1 MRIISTCAKKTGTI
15 TILKIVNQYVTNAL
29 YGALY
34 NWYAVNDSR
43 LIAPAGWHVP
53 TKTEWTTLLN
63 SIDSY
68 DSGNSRYPLAGGYL
82 KEAGLVHW
90 DTPNEGADNSTGF
103 GMRGAGARDMDGV
116 FWGFKQY
123 AQIWLPDI
131 EPSVPGNALQVSFS
145 TDESSV
151 YFGDTVGTTMVDG
164 QCIRLLKDDST
175 DPGTM
180 TDNDGNVY
188 PTVKI
193 GDQVW
198 MAENLYCT
206 HFRNA
211 IEGSVA
217 QGYLYNYYALSG
229 LAGSGWRVP
238 SWDDY
243 LTLASTLGGY
253 SVAGGKMKETG
264 TTYWDSPNTGADNS
278 SGFNGRGSGTRATDG
293 AFTSIRATLSLATTY
308 YSGGTWVIP
317 QLSSFNDDL
326 AWASTNHPYFGVSV
340 RLIKENSTLSSYTGN
355 DGKTYASVKIGDQVW
370 LSENLMETKYSDGS
384 TISVVTDNS
393 TWAGLSTGA
402 RCAYSNDGSIAGVEP
417 QSDEIPLITDNSAWA
432 ALSTAGMCYY
442 DNDSS
447 NSSES
452 GYEQIADDT
461 EFEVTITGQGA
472 DPDVVTDVV
481 TQSTPLVVRRLKF
494 DDYVITETPPTGY
507 TLDTIVESEV
517 TLTSTHRSETVTVTN
532 IID

>member
-1 MRIISTCAKKTGTI
+1 
-15 TILKIVNQYVTNAL
+15 
-29 YGALY
+29 
-34 NWYAVNDSR
+34 
-43 LIAPAGWHVP
+43 
-53 TKTEWTTLLN
+53 
-63 SIDSY
+63 
-68 DSGNSRYPLAGGYL
+68 
-82 KEAGLVHW
+82 
-90 DTPNEGADNSTGF
+90 
-103 GMRGAGARDMDGV
+103 
-116 FWGFKQY
+116 
-123 AQIWLPDI
+123 
-131 EPSVPGNALQVSFS
+131 
-145 TDESSV
+145 
-151 YFGDTVGTTMVDG
+151 
-164 QCIRLLKDDST
+164 
-175 DPGTM
+175 
-180 TDNDGNVY
+180 
-188 PTVKI
+188 
-193 GDQVW
+193 
-198 MAENLYCT
+198 
-206 HFRNA
+206 
-211 IEGSVA
+211 
-217 QGYLYNYYALSG
+217 
-229 LAGSGWRVP
+229 
-238 SWDDY
+238 
-243 LTLASTLGGY
+243 
-253 SVAGGKMKETG
+253 
-264 TTYWDSPNTGADNS
+264 
-278 SGFNGRGSGTRATDG
+278 
-293 AFTSIRATLSLATTY
+293 LSLATTY